1 MPDIATKPTGLHA
14 LSATEIARRIA
25 AGETTAEAVTRDC
38 LERIEAR
45 DGVVRAWAFIDP
57 ELALEQARALD
68 RGPVRGA
75 LHGVPVGIKDVIDT
89 VDMPTQMGSPIYDG
103 YRPSCDASCVAILRA
118 AGAVILGKTVTCEFA
133 GVEPNVTRNPHN
145 PAHTPGGSSS
155 GSAAAVADF
164 MVPIAFGTQTGGSIL
179 RPASFCGVVG
189 YKPSFGT
196 INRAGLKFAAESI
209 DTIGP
214 LTRTVEDAA
223 LVTAALVGQPAPATE
238 IPATTPRVGLC
249 LTHLWS
255 TVEPATEMAIEDAA
269 KRLTDAGALLG
280 DAVLPA
286 GFEAL
291 SEARETFNEFERA
304 RAMAYEWHAH
314 RDRISARLAKSIQN
328 GMAMPWPR
336 YLSAR
341 RVVADWRARVDELF
355 DGFDVLLAPCVP
367 GEAPEGLGHT
377 GDPRMQGIWTLLHTP
392 TITLPTHKGPK
403 GLPVGIQLVG
413 KIGEDEAL
421 LAAARWVWHRLGPA
435 H

>member
-1 MPDIATKPTGLHA
+1 MTATTTQSIALNT

-25 AGETTAEAVTRDC
+25 SGSATAEAVVRDC
-38 LERIEAR
+38 LARIAERE
-45 DGVVRAWAFIDP
+45 DTVEAWAFVDP

-68 RGPVRGA
+68 RGPARGP
-75 LHGVPVGIKDVIDT
+75 LHGVPIGIKDVIDT

-103 YRPSCDASCVAILRA
+103 HQPACDASCVAILRA
-118 AGAVILGKTVTCEFA
+118 AGAVILGKTITCEFA
-133 GVEPNVTRNPHN
+133 GVEPNVTRNPHD

-179 RPASFCGVVG
+179 RPASFCGIVG

-223 LVTAALVGQPAPATE
+223 LVTAVLVGDAPPVLAW
-238 IPATTPRVGLC
+238 PGSAPRFGLC
-249 LTHLWS
+249 HTHLWS
-255 TVEPATEMAIEDAA
+255 TAEPATVTALEDAA
-269 KRLTDAGALLG
+269 ERLSAAGAI
-280 DAVLPA
+280 VRETRVPA

-291 SEARETFNEFERA
+291 SGAREVFNEFERA
-304 RAMAYEWHAH
+304 RAMAHEWHAH
-314 RDRISARLAKSIQN
+314 RARISARLAKSIEN
-328 GMAMPWPR
+328 GMAMQWER
-336 YLSAR
+336 YLESR
-341 RVVADWRARVDELF
+341 SVVAGWRARIDALF
-355 DGFDVLLAPCVP
+355 GNVDVLLAPCVP

-392 TITLPTHKGPK
+392 SITLPTHRGPK

-413 KIGEDEAL
+413 RIGDDRKL
-421 LAAARWVWHRLGPA
+421 LAAASWAMDRLGTPR
-435 H
+435 

>member
-1 MPDIATKPTGLHA
+1 MTGTATRSAGLNA
-14 LSATEIARRIA
+14 LSATEVVQKIATGA
-25 AGETTAEAVTRDC
+25 TTAEAVVRDC
-38 LERIEAR
+38 LARIAER
-45 DGVVRAWAFIDP
+45 DGAVKAWAFVDP
-57 ELALEQARALD
+57 ALALRQARELD
-68 RGPVRGA
+68 RGPARGP

-103 YRPSCDASCVAILRA
+103 YRPRCDASCVAILRA
-118 AGAVILGKTVTCEFA
+118 AGAVILGKTITCEFA

-164 MVPIAFGTQTGGSIL
+164 MVPVAFGTQTGGSIL
-179 RPASFCGVVG
+179 RPASFCGIVG

-214 LTRTVEDAA
+214 LTRTVADAA
-223 LVTAALVGQPAPATE
+223 LVTAVLVGATL
-238 IPATTPRVGLC
+238 PTLAWSGAAPRVGVC
-249 LTHLWS
+249 RTHLWS
-255 TVEPATEMAIEDAA
+255 TAEPATVAAIEDAA
-269 KRLTDAGALLG
+269 KRLGAVG
-280 DAVLPA
+280 EAKLPS

-291 SEARETFNEFERA
+291 SEAREVFNEFERA
-304 RAMAYEWHAH
+304 RAMAHEWHAH

-328 GMAMPWPR
+328 GMAMKWER
-336 YLSAR
+336 YLASR
-341 RVVADWRARVDELF
+341 HVVAGWRARLDALF

-377 GDPRMQGIWTLLHTP
+377 GDPRMQGIWTLLHAP
-392 TITLPTHKGPK
+392 TITLPTHRGPK

-413 KIGEDEAL
+413 RIGDDEKL
-421 LAAARWVWHRLGPA
+421 LAAASWVRDRLGPPR
-435 H
+435 